1 MLPSATP
8 LHRPRRATPQR
19 ITVEPMTLPPGV
31 QPRKFEEIDEVLR
44 DRRKEMKQGT
54 SQAAA
59 GAARVAGR
67 PLPAGTIVH
76 EVGPH
81 DTLTSL
87 AVRYVVS
94 HGACRRQSEVCW
106 L

>member
-1 MLPSATP
+1 
-8 LHRPRRATPQR
+8 
-19 ITVEPMTLPPGV
+19 MTHPPGV
-31 QPRKFEEIDEVLR
+31 QPRAAEDIDKVLR
-44 DRRKEMKQGT
+44 DQRKELKLGST
-54 SQAAA
+54 QAAA

-76 EVGPH
+76 EVGPR

-87 AVRYVVS
+87 AVRCVVPFAARA
-94 HGACRRQSEVCW
+94 HGVGVGWVCGEGRSQ